1 MNERR
6 QFIRHP
12 IDAPIQISPQSE
24 RALNHISIADIGEG
38 GIAFYSN
45 VLFQNGSVL
54 SVKIPHVR
62 PPFEALCVV
71 CWQRERGNEFEVGI
85 RFLDEDSQ
93 FRVRMVEQVCHI
105 EDYRRKAVE
114 EGRPL
119 SSEEAATEW
128 IGLFAANF
136 GGH

>member
-24 RALNHISIADIGEG
+24 RALNHISIADIGGG

-71 CWQRERGNEFEVGI
+71 CWQRERGNEFEVGV

>member
-6 QFIRHP
+6 KFIRHP

-24 RALNHISIADIGEG
+24 RALEHISIADIGEG
-38 GIAFYSN
+38 GVAFYTN

-71 CWQRERGNEFEVGI
+71 CWQREKGNKFEVGV

-114 EGRPL
+114 EGRTL

-128 IGLFAANF
+128 VGKFAKNF
-136 GGH
+136 GGR